1 MKTAR
6 DIMTT
11 PAETLA
17 PTATLTEA
25 AQQLRDLNV
34 GSLPILDGDH
44 LLGVVTDRDIVV
56 RVARAAVLR
65 SQDAP
70 ATPAKSGGLLGGLV
84 GASSYDLVRYFER
97 LPARARTIDEMP
109 LEWFYGDGVVLD
121 FRYKARGSLISAADV
136 EAALDTLGYPLKP
149 GDIVLI
155 QPGNYNETMTINRP
169 VTLRATR
176 AGSAT
181 LGKP

>member
-56 RVARAAVLR
+56 RGIAEGLDPSSATVAEVATGAVVTVDVDDDAAEVARIMGERQVRRVPVLDGER
-65 SQDAP
+65 
-70 ATPAKSGGLLGGLV
+70 LV
-84 GASSYDLVRYFER
+84 GVIAQADVARDLD
-97 LPARARTIDEMP
+97 ARTT
-109 LEWFYGDGVVLD
+109 GDVVED
-121 FRYKARGSLISAADV
+121 IS
-136 EAALDTLGYPLKP
+136 
-149 GDIVLI
+149 
-155 QPGNYNETMTINRP
+155 QR
-169 VTLRATR
+169 
-176 AGSAT
+176 
-181 LGKP
+181 

>member
-44 LLGVVTDRDIVV
+44 LAGVVTDRDIVV
-56 RVARAAVLR
+56 RGIAEGLDPSSATVAEVATGAVVTVDVDDEAAEVARIMGERQVRRVPVL
-65 SQDAP
+65 D
-70 ATPAKSGGLLGGLV
+70 GGKLV
-84 GASSYDLVRYFER
+84 GVIAQADVARDLD
-97 LPARARTIDEMP
+97 ARTT
-109 LEWFYGDGVVLD
+109 GDVVED
-121 FRYKARGSLISAADV
+121 IS
-136 EAALDTLGYPLKP
+136 
-149 GDIVLI
+149 
-155 QPGNYNETMTINRP
+155 Q
-169 VTLRATR
+169 
-176 AGSAT
+176 S
-181 LGKP
+181 

>member
-44 LLGVVTDRDIVV
+44 LVGVVTDRDIVV
-56 RVARAAVLR
+56 RGIAEGLDPSSATVSEVATGAVVTVDVADDAEKVARIMGERQVRRVPVL
-65 SQDAP
+65 D
-70 ATPAKSGGLLGGLV
+70 GGKLV
-84 GASSYDLVRYFER
+84 GVIAQADVARDLD
-97 LPARARTIDEMP
+97 ARTT
-109 LEWFYGDGVVLD
+109 GDVVED
-121 FRYKARGSLISAADV
+121 IS
-136 EAALDTLGYPLKP
+136 
-149 GDIVLI
+149 
-155 QPGNYNETMTINRP
+155 QR
-169 VTLRATR
+169 
-176 AGSAT
+176 
-181 LGKP
+181 

>member
-11 PAETLA
+11 PADTLA

-56 RVARAAVLR
+56 RGIAEGLDPSSATVAEVATGAVVTVDVDDDAEKVARIMGERQVRRVPVL
-65 SQDAP
+65 D
-70 ATPAKSGGLLGGLV
+70 GGRLV
-84 GASSYDLVRYFER
+84 GVIAQADVARDLD
-97 LPARARTIDEMP
+97 ARTT
-109 LEWFYGDGVVLD
+109 GDVVED
-121 FRYKARGSLISAADV
+121 IS
-136 EAALDTLGYPLKP
+136 
-149 GDIVLI
+149 
-155 QPGNYNETMTINRP
+155 R
-169 VTLRATR
+169 R
-176 AGSAT
+176 
-181 LGKP
+181 

>member
-44 LLGVVTDRDIVV
+44 LAGVVTDRDIEVPGIAEGLDPSSATVAEVATGAVV
-56 RVARAAVLR
+56 TVDVDDDAAEVARIMGERQVRRVPVL
-65 SQDAP
+65 D
-70 ATPAKSGGLLGGLV
+70 GGKLV
-84 GASSYDLVRYFER
+84 GVIAQADVARDLD
-97 LPARARTIDEMP
+97 ARTT
-109 LEWFYGDGVVLD
+109 GDVVED
-121 FRYKARGSLISAADV
+121 IS
-136 EAALDTLGYPLKP
+136 
-149 GDIVLI
+149 
-155 QPGNYNETMTINRP
+155 QR
-169 VTLRATR
+169 
-176 AGSAT
+176 
-181 LGKP
+181 

>member
-44 LLGVVTDRDIVV
+44 LAGVVTDRDIVV
-56 RVARAAVLR
+56 RGVAEGLDPSSATVAEVATGAVVTVDVDDDAAEVARIMGERQVR
-65 SQDAP
+65 RVPVVD
-70 ATPAKSGGLLGGLV
+70 GGRLV
-84 GASSYDLVRYFER
+84 GLIAQADVARDLD
-97 LPARARTIDEMP
+97 ARTT
-109 LEWFYGDGVVLD
+109 GDVVED
-121 FRYKARGSLISAADV
+121 IS
-136 EAALDTLGYPLKP
+136 
-149 GDIVLI
+149 
-155 QPGNYNETMTINRP
+155 QR
-169 VTLRATR
+169 
-176 AGSAT
+176 
-181 LGKP
+181 

>member
-56 RVARAAVLR
+56 RGIAEGLDPSSATVAEVATGAVVTVDVDDDAEKVARIMGERQVRRVPVL
-65 SQDAP
+65 D
-70 ATPAKSGGLLGGLV
+70 GGRLV
-84 GASSYDLVRYFER
+84 GVIAQADVARDLD
-97 LPARARTIDEMP
+97 ARTT
-109 LEWFYGDGVVLD
+109 GDVVED
-121 FRYKARGSLISAADV
+121 IS
-136 EAALDTLGYPLKP
+136 
-149 GDIVLI
+149 
-155 QPGNYNETMTINRP
+155 QR
-169 VTLRATR
+169 
-176 AGSAT
+176 
-181 LGKP
+181 

>member
-44 LLGVVTDRDIVV
+44 LAGVVTDRDIVV
-56 RVARAAVLR
+56 RGIAEGLDPSSATVAEVATGAVVTVDVDDDAAEVARIMGERQVRRVPVL
-65 SQDAP
+65 D
-70 ATPAKSGGLLGGLV
+70 GGKLV
-84 GASSYDLVRYFER
+84 GVIAQADVARDLD
-97 LPARARTIDEMP
+97 ARTT
-109 LEWFYGDGVVLD
+109 GDVVED
-121 FRYKARGSLISAADV
+121 IS
-136 EAALDTLGYPLKP
+136 
-149 GDIVLI
+149 
-155 QPGNYNETMTINRP
+155 QR
-169 VTLRATR
+169 
-176 AGSAT
+176 
-181 LGKP
+181 

>member
-56 RVARAAVLR
+56 RGIAEGLDPSNATVAEVATGAVVTVDVDDDAEKVARIMGERQVRRVPVL
-65 SQDAP
+65 D
-70 ATPAKSGGLLGGLV
+70 GGKLV
-84 GASSYDLVRYFER
+84 GVIAQADVARDLD
-97 LPARARTIDEMP
+97 ARTT
-109 LEWFYGDGVVLD
+109 GDVVED
-121 FRYKARGSLISAADV
+121 IS
-136 EAALDTLGYPLKP
+136 
-149 GDIVLI
+149 
-155 QPGNYNETMTINRP
+155 QR
-169 VTLRATR
+169 
-176 AGSAT
+176 
-181 LGKP
+181 

>member
-17 PTATLTEA
+17 PTTTLTEA

-56 RVARAAVLR
+56 RGIAEGLDPSNATVAEVATGAVVTVDVDDDAEKVARVMGER
-65 SQDAP
+65 QVRRVPVFD
-70 ATPAKSGGLLGGLV
+70 GGKFV
-84 GASSYDLVRYFER
+84 GVIAQADVARDLD
-97 LPARARTIDEMP
+97 ARTT
-109 LEWFYGDGVVLD
+109 GDVVED
-121 FRYKARGSLISAADV
+121 IS
-136 EAALDTLGYPLKP
+136 
-149 GDIVLI
+149 
-155 QPGNYNETMTINRP
+155 Q
-169 VTLRATR
+169 
-176 AGSAT
+176 S
-181 LGKP
+181 

>member
-44 LLGVVTDRDIVV
+44 LAGVVTDRDIVV
-56 RVARAAVLR
+56 RGIAEGLDPSSATVAGVATGAVVTVDVDDDAEKVARIMGERQVRRVPVL
-65 SQDAP
+65 D
-70 ATPAKSGGLLGGLV
+70 GGRLV
-84 GASSYDLVRYFER
+84 GVIAQADVARDLD
-97 LPARARTIDEMP
+97 ARTT
-109 LEWFYGDGVVLD
+109 GDVVED
-121 FRYKARGSLISAADV
+121 IS
-136 EAALDTLGYPLKP
+136 
-149 GDIVLI
+149 
-155 QPGNYNETMTINRP
+155 QR
-169 VTLRATR
+169 
-176 AGSAT
+176 
-181 LGKP
+181 

>member
-56 RVARAAVLR
+56 RGIAEGLDPSSSTVAEVATGAVVTVDVDDDAAEVARIMGERQVRRVPVL
-65 SQDAP
+65 D
-70 ATPAKSGGLLGGLV
+70 GGKLV
-84 GASSYDLVRYFER
+84 GVIAQADVARDLD
-97 LPARARTIDEMP
+97 ARTT
-109 LEWFYGDGVVLD
+109 GDVVED
-121 FRYKARGSLISAADV
+121 IS
-136 EAALDTLGYPLKP
+136 
-149 GDIVLI
+149 
-155 QPGNYNETMTINRP
+155 QR
-169 VTLRATR
+169 
-176 AGSAT
+176 
-181 LGKP
+181 